1 MAHPALH
8 SAYRKTMLIGNL
20 GKCLFAFYIL
30 LVETL
35 GRCGTASYRQYG
47 MAMAVSTK
55 ITLFTP
61 AVAVSDEGT
70 MPTFWTNFLSIS
82 NANST
87 NIRKSIHYNDFM
99 Y

>member
-1 MAHPALH
+1 
-8 SAYRKTMLIGNL
+8 
-20 GKCLFAFYIL
+20 
-30 LVETL
+30 
-35 GRCGTASYRQYG
+35 
-47 MAMAVSTK
+47 MAVSTK

-61 AVAVSDEGT
+61 AVAVSDEGA

-87 NIRKSIHYNDFM
+87 NIRKSIYYSDFM

>member
-1 MAHPALH
+1 MSL
-8 SAYRKTMLIGNL
+8 GNL
-20 GKCLFAFYIL
+20 GEGLFTFYIL
-30 LVETL
+30 LIETL
-35 GRCGTASYRQYG
+35 GRCGTASYRQYR
-47 MAMAVSTK
+47 MTMAVSTK

-61 AVAVSDEGT
+61 AVAVSDEGA

-87 NIRKSIHYNDFM
+87 NIRKSIHYSDFM

>member
-1 MAHPALH
+1 MFL
-8 SAYRKTMLIGNL
+8 GNL
-20 GKCLFAFYIL
+20 GKGLFAFYIL
-30 LVETL
+30 LIETL
-35 GRCGTASYRQYG
+35 RRCGATSGQQDR

-55 ITLFTP
+55 ITLFIP
-61 AVAVSDEGT
+61 VVAMSDEGA

-87 NIRKSIHYNDFM
+87 NIRKSIYYNDFI